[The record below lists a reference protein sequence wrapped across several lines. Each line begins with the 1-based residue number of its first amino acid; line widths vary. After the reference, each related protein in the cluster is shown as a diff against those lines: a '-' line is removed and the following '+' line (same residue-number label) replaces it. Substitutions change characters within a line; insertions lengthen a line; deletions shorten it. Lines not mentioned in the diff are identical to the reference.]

1 MDIGDIIRQK
11 RKALRLTQV
20 ELSQRSGI
28 DQGHISRIES
38 GESVNVTL
46 GNLRAIAKA
55 LGCSVTDLL
64 PEQDKKTKAGKAN
77 QQSVA

>member
-28 DQGHISRIES
+28 DQGHISRIEC
-38 GESVNVTL
+38 GEIVNVTL
-46 GNLRAIAKA
+46 GNMRAIAKA

-64 PEQDKKTKAGKAN
+64 PEQDKKAKVGKADRK
-77 QQSVA
+77 SAA